1 MRIERPCLVLL
12 AASLSW
18 AQPLVNPFF
27 AFDNGT
33 GRDQKLPL
41 DQQAELVKKAGYA
54 GIGFSGAL
62 RVPEMLQALESR
74 GLKLFSIYVASRID
88 GDQPSFD
95 PALPEA
101 IRQLKGR
108 DTVIWLTVQ
117 GRAADGDARAAAVVR
132 EVADL
137 AGASGLRVVL
147 YPHVGFHVERIE
159 DALRI
164 HKLAGRPN
172 VGVTFNLSHFLA
184 IGDEPNLDQRLKE
197 ALPYLEMVSIN
208 GADHQG
214 EWRRGDWSRLIQTLD
229 RGEFEVGGFLRK
241 LAALGYKGPV
251 GLQCYQ
257 VPGDIQENL
266 HRSMAA
272 WRKFQSAQ

>member
-1 MRIERPCLVLL
+1 MTPVRPLLVLL

-18 AQPLVNPFF
+18 AQPPANPFF

-33 GRDQKLPL
+33 GRDQKIPL
-41 DQQAELVKKAGYA
+41 DQQAEMLKRAGYA
-54 GIGFSGAL
+54 GMGFSGAL
-62 RVPEMLQALESR
+62 RVPEVLQALESR

-88 GDQPSFD
+88 GEKPSFD

-101 IRQLKGR
+101 IRQLKGQ

-117 GRAADGDARAAAVVR
+117 GRPPGGDSKAAAVVR

-137 AGASGLRVVL
+137 AAASGLRVVL

-164 HKLAGRPN
+164 RRLAGRPN

-184 IGDEPNLDQRLKE
+184 IGDEPNLDRRLKE

-208 GADHQG
+208 GADHEG

-229 RGEFEVGGFLRK
+229 RGEFDIAGLSRK
-241 LAALGYKGPV
+241 LAALGYRGPV
-251 GLQCYQ
+251 GLQCYR
-257 VPGDIQENL
+257 VPGDIEENL
-266 HRSMAA
+266 NRSMAA
-272 WRKFQSAQ
+272 WRKFHSAH